1 MEELENDKMIYWVIF
16 FIIIIILAVVGH
28 YYVFSYAKEKEKL
41 REEVAEEVSVDLDK
55 YIGVWQ
61 IFGDEELPLQEL
73 LINVIDGSTITFD
86 YYVNGVAYFESQT
99 ASLED
104 DTATFS
110 ITDRDELGI
119 VSGKMTFR
127 HNKVYFVIVDSD
139 IEDVVAGTYQFMD
152 INEESLLD

>member
-16 FIIIIILAVVGH
+16 FIIIIVLAVVGH
-28 YYVFSYAKEKEKL
+28 HYVFNYAEEKEKL
-41 REEVAEEVSVDLDK
+41 REEVKEEVGIDLDK

-61 IFGDEELPLQEL
+61 LFGDDEVPLQEL

-86 YYVNGVAYFESQT
+86 YYVNGIAYFESQT

-110 ITDRDELGI
+110 ITDRDELGT
-119 VSGKMTFR
+119 VTGKMTFR
-127 HNKVYFVIVDSD
+127 HNKVYFVVSDSD
-139 IEDVVAGTYQFMD
+139 IEDIVAGTYHFSDM
-152 INEESLLD
+152 NEESLLD